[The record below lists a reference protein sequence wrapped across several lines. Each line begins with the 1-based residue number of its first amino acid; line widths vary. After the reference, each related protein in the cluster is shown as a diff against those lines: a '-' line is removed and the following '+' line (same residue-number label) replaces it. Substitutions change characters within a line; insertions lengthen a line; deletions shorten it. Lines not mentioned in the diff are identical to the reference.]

1 MNFLFTCCSDFKD
14 FKSTLTFLVNKIA
27 SLMTSVV
34 FPCAGAAALHKD
46 VK

>member
-1 MNFLFTCCSDFKD
+1 MNFLFTCCSVLKD
-14 FKSTLTFLVNKIA
+14 FKSILTFLVNKIA